1 MTYEEFY
8 YSIDCKFPY
17 HSPEEWKDLINLSLD
32 IGHDA
37 PFLVLHEICRVPA
50 SENLD
55 SAKHMEIYEYWKTA
69 FIHPIQE
76 IIEPAILSYISKE
89 DLPDE
94 TALSIMEAVRPY
106 KKSYNALSIVLF
118 SCPDDE
124 DKVDDKY
131 EEIVA
136 EWKVN

>member
-8 YSIDCKFPY
+8 YSIDCTFPY
-17 HSPEEWKDLINLSLD
+17 HSPEEWKGIIDLTLD
-32 IGHDA
+32 IGYDA
-37 PFLVLHEICRVPA
+37 SFLVLHEICRVPA

-55 SAKHMEIYEYWKTA
+55 STKHMQIYEYWKSVFT
-69 FIHPIQE
+69 HPVQD
-76 IIEPAILSYISKE
+76 IIELAILSYISKE
-89 DLPDE
+89 DLSDE
-94 TALSIMEAVRPY
+94 AAHSIMEAVRPY
-106 KKSYNALSIVLF
+106 KKSYNSLTIVMF

-136 EWKVN
+136 EWKLN